1 MSANDGGVPKR
12 ERIQQRLESALRKK
26 DAAKIAELNDE
37 LTLPDFPRELT
48 YLWRVYHRIRRRMA
62 GGVAGPNP
70 IGWRDIEAFMH
81 ATRFRLAPW
90 EIELLE
96 AIDDSYLQ
104 PIYTALRDKTKTP
117 AAEAEMIDASDTKR
131 IRNLMRSIGKRRSG
145 NKNGG
150 APSPT

>member
-1 MSANDGGVPKR
+1 
-12 ERIQQRLESALRKK
+12 LRKK

-37 LTLPDFPRELT
+37 LTLPEFPRELS

-62 GGVAGPNP
+62 GGFAGPNP
-70 IGWRDIEAFMH
+70 IGWQDIGAFMH
-81 ATRFRLAPW
+81 VTRFRLAPW

-104 PIYTALRDKTKTP
+104 PIYTALKDKNKKP
-117 AAEAEMIDASDTKR
+117 AEVEMIDATDTKR

-150 APSPT
+150 APSLT

>member
-1 MSANDGGVPKR
+1 M
-12 ERIQQRLESALRKK
+12 RKK

-37 LTLPDFPRELT
+37 LQLPDFPRELS
-48 YLWRVYHRIRRRMA
+48 YIWRAYHRIRRRMA
-62 GGVAGPNP
+62 GGFAGPNP
-70 IGWRDIEAFMH
+70 IGWQDIDAFVRQ
-81 ATRFRLAPW
+81 TKFVLAPW

-104 PIYTALRDKTKTP
+104 PIYTALKDKNRKP

-131 IRNLMRSIGKRRSG
+131 IRNLMRSIGKRRS
-145 NKNGG
+145 NDKNGG